1 VSFRKLW
8 IYLAVLLFVAGLW
21 AGSEFFL
28 PQKKEGTN
36 PLSLFRNLQTDKI
49 TEMQWQRG
57 NETIH
62 LKKNK
67 AWEIIQPISMPADS
81 VVVNNILRTLISL
94 TPEREFSV
102 KGLNLKEFGLDSPR
116 IKFLFLTQGKWSEI
130 LVGNKTAVGKD
141 YYVRVSNSPNLFLIQ
156 EFLIKELDQDISAL
170 REKKVK
176 EGP

>member
-1 VSFRKLW
+1 
-8 IYLAVLLFVAGLW
+8 
-21 AGSEFFL
+21 
-28 PQKKEGTN
+28 
-36 PLSLFRNLQTDKI
+36 
-49 TEMQWQRG
+49 
-57 NETIH
+57 
-62 LKKNK
+62 
-67 AWEIIQPISMPADS
+67 